1 MFCIYLI
8 FSYVFCCY
16 FLTLTP
22 KIDII
27 ISNTTSIPIL
37 TILLPTS
44 IAAANESIKICAIT
58 QGKRIAGRINHNTL
72 LPL

>member
-1 MFCIYLI
+1 MILVI
-8 FSYVFCCY
+8 N
-16 FLTLTP
+16 FLALTI
-22 KIDII
+22 KIDIA
-27 ISNTTSIPIL
+27 ISNATNIPIL

>member
-1 MFCIYLI
+1 LLL
-8 FSYVFCCY
+8 FS
-16 FLTLTP
+16 FLTLTQ

-37 TILLPTS
+37 AILLPTS

>member
-1 MFCIYLI
+1 MILVI
-8 FSYVFCCY
+8 N
-16 FLTLTP
+16 FLALTI
-22 KIDII
+22 KLDIA
-27 ISNTTSIPIL
+27 ISNATNIPIL

-44 IAAANESIKICAIT
+44 IAAASESIKICAIT